1 MERKIPIPQIL
12 YRIAVTVNMNNDYK
26 ELSVLPV
33 RALIV
38 TVKEGLNF
46 EKKEEGNA
54 SIPEETM
61 MADLQWLP
69 YNLSV
74 THLGDDG

>member
-1 MERKIPIPQIL
+1 M
-12 YRIAVTVNMNNDYK
+12 TVNMNNDYK

-46 EKKEEGNA
+46 KKKEKSNA

-61 MADLQWLP
+61 LVDLQWLP

-74 THLGDDG
+74 TYLGGDG